1 MAEVRLRPAARND
14 FLDIGD
20 QTRDRWSKAQA
31 ERYLNQI
38 LDAIAEIGRHPFAG
52 VEVGW
57 VRPDYRRRRA
67 GSHLIFYV
75 ISDQDLVEVV
85 RILHERSDIPRRLD
99 V

>member
-1 MAEVRLRPAARND
+1 VAEVRLRPAARSD

-20 QTRDRWSKAQA
+20 ETRDRWSKAQA
-31 ERYLNQI
+31 ERYLKEI
-38 LDAIAEIGRHPFAG
+38 LEMIAEIGRHPFAG
-52 VEVGW
+52 GEVDW
-57 VRPDYRRRRA
+57 VRPGYRRRRA

-75 ISDQDLVEVV
+75 IVGDGLVEVV

>member
-31 ERYLNQI
+31 ERYLSQI
-38 LDAIAEIGRHPFAG
+38 LEVIAEIGRHPFVGA
-52 VEVGW
+52 EVGW

-75 ISDQDLVEVV
+75 ITGEDLVEVV